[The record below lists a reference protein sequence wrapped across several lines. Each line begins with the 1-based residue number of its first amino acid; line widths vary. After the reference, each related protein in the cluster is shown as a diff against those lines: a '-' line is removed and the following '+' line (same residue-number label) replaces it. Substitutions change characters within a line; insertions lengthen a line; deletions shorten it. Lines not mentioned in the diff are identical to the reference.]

1 MEMKTEK
8 EIGKKGIKKVVPFR
22 EPFLFIDGVL
32 VCDTDTEEIIAL
44 KAVTISDCAGHFG
57 VYPGHLLLESL
68 AQTASFL
75 VLSKTPLEKGWN
87 LALIKSEGRFYHYV
101 FPGDFLFLHAKQEKR
116 KEDIF
121 FLKGRAIREGNVVA
135 TWKGVATAVANKDR

>member
-87 LALIKSEGRFYHYV
+87 LALVKSKGRFYSPV
-101 FPGDFLFLHAKQEKR
+101 RPGDILFLHVRIQKR
-116 KEDIF
+116 RGDLF
-121 FLKGRAIREGNVVA
+121 FFKGQAIVLGKIVA
-135 TWKGVATAVANKDR
+135 TWEGVATKAEK